1 MITVKSRYRVVIIGG
16 GVIGTATAFYLAKHG
31 ISNVAVL
38 EKDYL
43 SSGSTGRC
51 GGGIRQ
57 QWSERMNVRLAIRS
71 VEHFKRF
78 DSEVGF
84 DIEYNQGGYLLL
96 ACTDE
101 EVLSFEK
108 NTSMQQEEGLDVEL
122 LSREETARI
131 FPFMNLTDVKAA
143 AYCPSDGH
151 ANPHL
156 TTFAYARAAQRMGA
170 DILIHTSAKR
180 ILTENGRITGILTD
194 RGEIEAEVVVN
205 AAGGYSHEVGRM
217 AGIDL
222 PTESYKHQIFVT
234 EPLEHFM
241 DPLVISFEKNF
252 YIRQTK
258 SGNFIMGQGDKA
270 ELPGHD
276 ITPTWRFLREMT
288 GKMPGFFPFLSDIRI
303 LRHWAGLYNMS
314 PDALPIIDRSCE
326 IEDFYCAIGF
336 SGHGFML
343 APAVGEAIA
352 EWIAYGEPRSVDISY
367 LSMDR
372 FEQGYSR
379 EKNVV

>member
-1 MITVKSRYRVVIIGG
+1 MMTVKNRYRVVIIGG
-16 GVIGTATAFYLAKHG
+16 GVIGTAIAFFLAKSG
-31 ISNVAVL
+31 IRNVAVL

-96 ACTDE
+96 AYTDE
-101 EVLSFEK
+101 EVLSFSK
-108 NTSMQQEEGLDVEL
+108 STSMQQEEGLDVVL

-131 FPFMNLTDVKAA
+131 FPFINLTNVKAA

-156 TTFAYARAAQRMGA
+156 TTFAYARAAQRMGV
-170 DILIHTSAKR
+170 DILTHTSAKR
-180 ILTENGRITGILTD
+180 ILTENGRITGVLTD

-241 DPLVISFEKNF
+241 DPLVISFENNF
-252 YIRQTK
+252 YIRQTE
-258 SGNFIMGQGDKA
+258 SGNFIMGHGDKE

-276 ITPTWRFLREMT
+276 ITPTWKFLREMT
-288 GKMPGFFPFLSDIRI
+288 GKMQEFFPFLSDIRI

-326 IEDFYCAIGF
+326 IEDFYFAIGF

-343 APAVGEAIA
+343 APAVGEAVA
-352 EWIAYGEPRSVDISY
+352 EWIVYGEPKSVDISN
-367 LSMDR
+367 LSLNR
-372 FEQGYSR
+372 FEQGFTR

>member
-1 MITVKSRYRVVIIGG
+1 MTVKNRYRVVIIGG
-16 GVIGTATAFYLAKHG
+16 GVIGTATAFYLAKSG
-31 ISNVAVL
+31 IRNVAVL

-57 QWSERMNVRLAIRS
+57 QWSERMNVRLAMRS
-71 VEHFKRF
+71 VDHFKRF
-78 DSEVGF
+78 ESEVGF
-84 DIEYNQGGYLLL
+84 DIEYFQGGYLLL
-96 ACTDE
+96 AHTEE
-101 EVLSFEK
+101 EVSLFEK
-108 NTSMQQEEGLDVEL
+108 NTKMQQEEGLNVVL
-122 LSREETARI
+122 LSREETAKI
-131 FPFMNLTDVKAA
+131 FPFINLTNVEAA

-156 TTFAYARAAQRMGA
+156 TTFAYARAAQRMGV
-170 DILIHTSAKR
+170 DILTHTSVKR
-180 ILTENGRITGILTD
+180 ILTENGRITGVLTD

-222 PTESYKHQIFVT
+222 PTESYRHQIFVT

-258 SGNFIMGQGDKA
+258 SGNFIMGQGDRT

-288 GKMPGFFPFLSDIRI
+288 GKMPVFFPFLSDMRI

-326 IEDFYCAIGF
+326 IENFYCAIGF

-343 APAVGEAIA
+343 APAVGEAVA
-352 EWIAYGEPRSVDISY
+352 EWIVYGEPRSVDISN
-367 LSMDR
+367 LSLNR
-372 FEQGYSR
+372 FKQGFTR

>member
-1 MITVKSRYRVVIIGG
+1 MAVKNRYRVVIIGG
-16 GVIGTATAFYLAKHG
+16 GVIGTATAFYLAKSG
-31 ISNVAVL
+31 IRNVAVL

-57 QWSERMNVRLAIRS
+57 QWSERMNVRLAMRS
-71 VEHFKRF
+71 VDHFKRF
-78 DSEVGF
+78 ESEVGF
-84 DIEYNQGGYLLL
+84 DIEYFQGGYLLL
-96 ACTDE
+96 AYTEE
-101 EVLSFEK
+101 EVSLFEK
-108 NTSMQQEEGLDVEL
+108 NTKMQQEEGLNVVL
-122 LSREETARI
+122 LSREETAKI
-131 FPFMNLTDVKAA
+131 FPFINLTNVEAA

-156 TTFAYARAAQRMGA
+156 TTFAYARAAQRMGV
-170 DILIHTSAKR
+170 DILTHTSVKR
-180 ILTENGRITGILTD
+180 ILTENGRITGVLTD

-222 PTESYKHQIFVT
+222 PTESYRHQIFVT

-258 SGNFIMGQGDKA
+258 SGNFIMGQGDRT

-288 GKMPGFFPFLSDIRI
+288 GKMPVFFPFLSDMRI

-326 IEDFYCAIGF
+326 IENFYCAIGF

-343 APAVGEAIA
+343 APAVGEAVA
-352 EWIAYGEPRSVDISY
+352 EWIVYGEPRSVDISN
-367 LSMDR
+367 LSLNR
-372 FEQGYSR
+372 FKQGFTR

>member
-1 MITVKSRYRVVIIGG
+1 MTVKNRYRVVIIGG
-16 GVIGTATAFYLAKHG
+16 GVIGTATAFYLAKSG
-31 ISNVAVL
+31 IRNVAVL

-57 QWSERMNVRLAIRS
+57 QWSERMNVRLAMRS
-71 VEHFKRF
+71 VDHFKRF
-78 DSEVGF
+78 ESEVGF
-84 DIEYNQGGYLLL
+84 DIEYFQGGYLLL
-96 ACTDE
+96 AYTEE
-101 EVLSFEK
+101 EVSLFEK
-108 NTSMQQEEGLDVEL
+108 NTKMQQEEGLNVVL
-122 LSREETARI
+122 LSREETAKI
-131 FPFMNLTDVKAA
+131 FPFINLTNVEAA

-156 TTFAYARAAQRMGA
+156 TTFAYARAAQRMGV
-170 DILIHTSAKR
+170 DILTHTSVKR
-180 ILTENGRITGILTD
+180 ILTENGRITGVLTD

-222 PTESYKHQIFVT
+222 PTESYRHQIFVT

-258 SGNFIMGQGDKA
+258 SGNFIMGQGDRT

-288 GKMPGFFPFLSDIRI
+288 GKMPVFFPFLSDMRI

-326 IEDFYCAIGF
+326 IENFYCAIGF

-343 APAVGEAIA
+343 APAVGEAVA
-352 EWIAYGEPRSVDISY
+352 EWIVYGEPRSVDISN
-367 LSMDR
+367 LSLNR
-372 FEQGYSR
+372 FKQGFTR

>member
-1 MITVKSRYRVVIIGG
+1 MMTVKNRYRVVIIGG
-16 GVIGTATAFYLAKHG
+16 GVIGTATAFYLAKSG
-31 ISNVAVL
+31 IRNVAVL

-57 QWSERMNVRLAIRS
+57 QWSERMNVRLAMRS
-71 VEHFKRF
+71 VDHFKRF
-78 DSEVGF
+78 ESEVGF
-84 DIEYNQGGYLLL
+84 DIEYFQGGYLLL
-96 ACTDE
+96 AYTEE
-101 EVLSFEK
+101 EVSLFEK
-108 NTSMQQEEGLDVEL
+108 NTKMQQEEGLNVVL
-122 LSREETARI
+122 LSREETAKI
-131 FPFMNLTDVKAA
+131 FPFINLTNVEAA

-156 TTFAYARAAQRMGA
+156 TTFAYARAAQRMGV
-170 DILIHTSAKR
+170 DILTHTSVKR
-180 ILTENGRITGILTD
+180 ILTENGRITGVLTD

-222 PTESYKHQIFVT
+222 PTESYRHQIFVT

-258 SGNFIMGQGDKA
+258 SGNFIMGQGDRT

-288 GKMPGFFPFLSDIRI
+288 GKMPVFFPFLSDMRI

-326 IEDFYCAIGF
+326 IENFYCAIGF

-343 APAVGEAIA
+343 APAVGEAVA
-352 EWIAYGEPRSVDISY
+352 EWIVYGEPRSVDISN
-367 LSMDR
+367 LSLNR
-372 FEQGYSR
+372 FKQGFTR

>member
-1 MITVKSRYRVVIIGG
+1 MTVKNRYRVVIIGG
-16 GVIGTATAFYLAKHG
+16 GVIGTATAFYLAKSG
-31 ISNVAVL
+31 IRNVAVL

-57 QWSERMNVRLAIRS
+57 QWSERMNVRLAMRS
-71 VEHFKRF
+71 VAHFKRF
-78 DSEVGF
+78 ESEVGF
-84 DIEYNQGGYLLL
+84 DIEYFQGGYLLL
-96 ACTDE
+96 AYTEE
-101 EVLSFEK
+101 EVSLFEK
-108 NTSMQQEEGLDVEL
+108 NTKMQQEEGLNVVL
-122 LSREETARI
+122 LSREETAKI
-131 FPFMNLTDVKAA
+131 FPFINLTNVEAA

-156 TTFAYARAAQRMGA
+156 TTFAYARAAQRMGV
-170 DILIHTSAKR
+170 DILTHTSVKR
-180 ILTENGRITGILTD
+180 ILTENGRITGVLTD

-222 PTESYKHQIFVT
+222 PTESYRHQIFVT

-258 SGNFIMGQGDKA
+258 SGNFIMGQGDRT

-288 GKMPGFFPFLSDIRI
+288 GKMPVFFPFLSDMRI

-326 IEDFYCAIGF
+326 IENFYCAIGF

-343 APAVGEAIA
+343 APAVGEAVA
-352 EWIAYGEPRSVDISY
+352 EWIVYGEPRSVDISN
-367 LSMDR
+367 LSLNR
-372 FEQGYSR
+372 FKQGFTR

>member
-1 MITVKSRYRVVIIGG
+1 MTVKNRYRVVIIGG
-16 GVIGTATAFYLAKHG
+16 GVIGTATAFYLAKSG
-31 ISNVAVL
+31 IRNVAVL

-57 QWSERMNVRLAIRS
+57 QWSERMNVRLAMRS
-71 VEHFKRF
+71 VDHFKRF
-78 DSEVGF
+78 ESEVGF
-84 DIEYNQGGYLLL
+84 DIEYFQGGYLLL
-96 ACTDE
+96 AYTEE
-101 EVLSFEK
+101 EVSLFEK
-108 NTSMQQEEGLDVEL
+108 NTKMQQEEGLNVVL
-122 LSREETARI
+122 LSREETAKI
-131 FPFMNLTDVKAA
+131 FPFINLTNVEAA

-156 TTFAYARAAQRMGA
+156 TTFAYAWAAKRMGV
-170 DILIHTSAKR
+170 DILTHTSVKR
-180 ILTENGRITGILTD
+180 ILTENGRITGVLTD

-222 PTESYKHQIFVT
+222 PTESYRHQIFVT

-258 SGNFIMGQGDKA
+258 SGNFIMGQGDRT

-288 GKMPGFFPFLSDIRI
+288 GKMPVFFPFLSDMRI

-326 IEDFYCAIGF
+326 IENFYCAIGF

-343 APAVGEAIA
+343 APAVGEAVA
-352 EWIAYGEPRSVDISY
+352 EWIVYGEPRSVDISN
-367 LSMDR
+367 LSLNR
-372 FEQGYSR
+372 FKQGFTR